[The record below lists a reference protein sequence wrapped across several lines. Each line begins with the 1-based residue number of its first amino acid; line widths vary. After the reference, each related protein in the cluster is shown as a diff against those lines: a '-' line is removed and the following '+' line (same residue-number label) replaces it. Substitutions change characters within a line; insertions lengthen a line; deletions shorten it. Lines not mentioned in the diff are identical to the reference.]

1 MNKLDIIK
9 ALRQLDRDIRELGQS
24 PITKR
29 SAKAL
34 LSSDRDGKGGPLVQW
49 FNSESDDRMKAMI
62 HEVIGLVTQ
71 AGFVGR
77 EDKIP
82 QAAKQLGPLADRLA
96 EGVEGAV
103 VDANDDPWVTVRAG
117 DCSMDRSTLLRHAKD
132 ADRPWIE
139 LEGRRGWY
147 RIRQSRLT
155 EYE

>member
-49 FNSESDDRMKAMI
+49 FNSESDERTKAMI
-62 HEVIGLVTQ
+62 REVIGLVTQ

-82 QAAKQLGPLADRLA
+82 QAAKQMGPLVDRLA
-96 EGVEGAV
+96 EDVEGGEA
-103 VDANDDPWVTVRAG
+103 DANDDPWVKVRAG
-117 DCSMDRSTLLRHAKD
+117 DCSRDRATLLRHANDD
-132 ADRPWIE
+132 AKPWIE
-139 LEGRRGWY
+139 REGRRGWY